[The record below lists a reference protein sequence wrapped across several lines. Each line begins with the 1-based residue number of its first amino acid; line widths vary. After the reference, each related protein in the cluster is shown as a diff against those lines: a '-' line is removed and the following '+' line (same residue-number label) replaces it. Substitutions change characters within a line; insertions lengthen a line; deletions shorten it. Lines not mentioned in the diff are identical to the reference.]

1 MAKLQSRQDLAD
13 FCLRQLG
20 APILNIEVDDAQ
32 IEDAISLGL
41 DYYMEHH
48 FDGITRDFL
57 VYTLTGTKITVDN
70 PSAFNIQDT
79 IGSLDGLTTKALIT
93 KIENNVLT
101 INHQIGVIKFQVNQ
115 QVMSWN
121 TMNTAII
128 TNIILGDEDNGYLPV
143 DEGIVGVNKIL
154 NITSVLGSSDYL
166 FNMQYQ
172 IMMTELQALTKAGAS
187 TYWQTMNYLGHLDFI
202 MKKEKN
208 FNFNRRMGRLYLEIA
223 WGTDLNTGDIVAAE
237 VYRTVD
243 PEAFPDVYND
253 RWLKKYVTAL
263 MKKQWGI
270 NTSKYTGMQLPGG
283 LTFNGRQTLE
293 DAITEIALLEEEALT
308 KGAPLFWEVG

>member
-208 FNFNRRMGRLYLEIA
+208 FHFNRRMGRLFLDVS
-223 WGTDLNTGDIVAAE
+223 WGTDINTGDIVAAE
-237 VYRTVD
+237 
-243 PEAFPDVYND
+243 
-253 RWLKKYVTAL
+253 
-263 MKKQWGI
+263 
-270 NTSKYTGMQLPGG
+270 
-283 LTFNGRQTLE
+283 
-293 DAITEIALLEEEALT
+293 
-308 KGAPLFWEVG
+308 